1 MNYITIVPGMGVNE
15 YSVKKDGKSVFLI
28 DNKPSNFKV
37 KEFSCHDGSDLVKI
51 DADLVIFL
59 QRIRDTF
66 NRPVVI
72 NSAYRTPEYNKK
84 IGGASR
90 SQHIYGKA
98 ADICINGIDPI
109 NIAKCAENLGMKGIG
124 LYDWGCHVDTR
135 KSKSFW
141 KTDKQIPVDSF
152 VDSVKPKVAVP
163 TLKKGD
169 TSIQVEYLQKDL
181 KYLGF
186 NIDVDGR
193 FGPLTESYV
202 IRFQSEEDIKPDGIY
217 GYVTYGHMKRRLEA

>member
-1 MNYITIVPGMGVNE
+1 MNYITINPGEGVKQ
-15 YSVKKDGKSVFLI
+15 YSIKKDGNSVFLI
-28 DNKPSNFKV
+28 KNIPSNFKL

-51 DADLVIFL
+51 DSDLVIFL
-59 QRIRDTF
+59 QEIR
-66 NRPVVI
+66 NIYSRPVVI

-98 ADICINGIDPI
+98 ADICINGIQPI
-109 NIAKCAENLGMKGIG
+109 EIAKTAEKLGFMGIG

-135 KSKSFW
+135 KTKSFW
-141 KTDKQIPVDSF
+141 KTDKQIPVQSF
-152 VDSVKPKVAVP
+152 IDSVKPVVAMP

-169 TSIQVEYLQKDL
+169 TSFQVEYLQRDL

-186 NIDVDGR
+186 DLEIDGR
-193 FGPLTESYV
+193 FGSVTETMLKC
-202 IRFQSEEDIKPDGIY
+202 FQNEESIKVDGIY
-217 GYVTYGHMKRRLEA
+217 GYNSYGHMKERLKA